1 MPIWFLPFTGPSV
14 FLFLGL
20 LLGRAVWVV
29 VTWYVKICQ
38 LELKMCALY
47 NCQSKIKISK
57 NEFWKER
64 KESRSEGKPHSWDEH
79 TDNTRIST
87 VQKTLRAWNPL
98 GTFEA
103 TRSVSRLRRHRNS
116 REDLPC
122 VRGQGQAGEAT
133 SRPRPGAVSL
143 RSHPALEARG
153 GGREEQPEERW
164 LHRRRRA

>member
-1 MPIWFLPFTGPSV
+1 MNFE
-14 FLFLGL
+14 
-20 LLGRAVWVV
+20 
-29 VTWYVKICQ
+29 K
-38 LELKMCALY
+38 
-47 NCQSKIKISK
+47 
-57 NEFWKER
+57 KER

-133 SRPRPGAVSL
+133 SRPRPGAVAL
-143 RSHPALEARG
+143 RSHPVPEARG
-153 GGREEQPEERW
+153 SCREEQPKELRLQEGLEE
-164 LHRRRRA
+164 LSHVAGQEGQQ